1 MSGILYYFFRLSHFA
16 FKTNKMKTKHPFL
29 LIIPKD
35 VENSSVNSNSMIS
48 IIVNLKISNNIFQE
62 WVTNVLPSLLR
73 LRIHKL
79 VLDVQTSSPYRVT
92 AIGA

>member
-48 IIVNLKISNNIFQE
+48 IIVNLKIRIIFFKNGSQMFYQ
-62 WVTNVLPSLLR
+62 VF
-73 LRIHKL
+73 
-79 VLDVQTSSPYRVT
+79 
-92 AIGA
+92 